1 MRKLALAALTA
12 TVAMALM
19 ATSASAAT
27 QVRDSAG
34 NLCSQV
40 SPAINATNANYGSTT
55 RSYASGGCS
64 ARMNGGWTIYRSS
77 NGSNPTSC
85 NVAFDA
91 RIGGDGWGYAENFT
105 YSCQGASVV
114 QCAGDRL
121 IAPPSYNP
129 PFFGGT
135 LFSSANAATDLNVEL
150 CGNSLSTNY
159 WGATSMDITKTSSTF
174 WYWSNQVPPSAA
186 GPLQHFIGGTVTGTT
201 PLTITH

>member
-34 NLCSQV
+34 NLCSAV
-40 SPAINATNANYGSTT
+40 SPAINATNASYTSTT

-64 ARMNGGWTIYRSS
+64 VRMNGGWTIYRSN
-77 NGSNPTSC
+77 NGTNPTSC
-85 NVAFDA
+85 DVAFDA

-105 YSCQGASVV
+105 YNCPSASVV
-114 QCAGDRL
+114 QCTGDRF

-129 PFFGGT
+129 PWFSGT
-135 LFSSANAATDLNVEL
+135 LFSSANAATDLNIEL
-150 CGNSLSTNY
+150 CGRSLSTNY
-159 WGATSMDITKTSSTF
+159 WGAASMDITKTSSTF
-174 WYWSNQVPPSAA
+174 WYWTNQVAA
-186 GPLQHFIGGTVTGTT
+186 ANPFQHFVGGTVTGNN